1 MGEVSGDWHLR
12 SAGGDGC
19 IDREAESHMH
29 HYGGILALCCRWR
42 WQKGCHL
49 AEKCRCLIGGLH
61 GLIWK
66 KKKKTTAVLRQG
78 YKKPYC
84 QMVQQVEISGFLF
97 CFISISR
104 SFIFLSLCKTHSQC
118 SRGLHDAT
126 QTSVDNLSVFDQHIL
141 HFSFANML
149 RLPRKVKKEKSK
161 TKNVLHKLNWKYS

>member
-1 MGEVSGDWHLR
+1 MGEESGDWHLR

-29 HYGGILALCCRWR
+29 HNGGILALYCRWR
-42 WQKGCHL
+42 WQEGCHL

-61 GLIWK
+61 EPILK
-66 KKKKTTAVLRQG
+66 KKLQCSAKGIKCL
-78 YKKPYC
+78 YC

-97 CFISISR
+97 RFISISR
-104 SFIFLSLCKTHSQC
+104 SFIFLSLCKAHSQR

-126 QTSVDNLSVFDQHIL
+126 QTSVDNLSVFVQHIL

-149 RLPRKVKKEKSK
+149 RLPRKVK